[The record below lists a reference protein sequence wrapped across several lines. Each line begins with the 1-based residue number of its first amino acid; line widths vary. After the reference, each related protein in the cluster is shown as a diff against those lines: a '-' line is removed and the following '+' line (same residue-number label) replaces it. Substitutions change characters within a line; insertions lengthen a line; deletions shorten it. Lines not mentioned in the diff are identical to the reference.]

1 MSSSV
6 VVNEVT
12 TSVVVNEVETSA
24 VVLKQKNNTVTVTG
38 VIGGVSLDANFVY
51 TQASPSAVWVVT
63 HNLAKYPSVSVVD
76 SADNMVF
83 GEVLYN
89 SVNQVTLTFAGAFS
103 GKAFFN

>member
-6 VVNEVT
+6 VINEVT
-12 TSVVVNEVETSA
+12 TSVVVNEVESSA
-24 VVLKQKNNTVTVTG
+24 VVLKEKNNTVTVTG
-38 VIGGVSLDANFVY
+38 VIGGVSLDANYVY
-51 TQASPSAVWVVT
+51 TQSSPSAVWVVT

-76 SADNMVF
+76 SADNIVF
-83 GEVLYN
+83 GEVFYN